1 MVLMAVP
8 SAVKQELVQHR
19 STGSVTSLIFRLL
32 TIYQPGGQQEKV
44 TILQGLQQRKSEQTA
59 ADAVRSLRAWA
70 RWLRRCRELEVAA
83 PDPSL
88 LTRGLSL
95 ITRSVLEKEPEVS
108 FRTSLVKSHLLVD
121 TKPSYES
128 VEKYYHHLLAECE
141 SLAVASSTIT
151 TSSSTTSATPT
162 KPEPKIRPLKPE
174 RTSTTS
180 GTPTTTTPPAPSR
193 SSSQSTAKSEG
204 ETSERTAEEK
214 AKVPCKFFAKTYKG
228 CARAGRCPFLHSW
241 DGVEKTG
248 RCLACGGKNH
258 SAKDCPNKKG
268 NASAETSSTPTS
280 PQRTPSTRPSAS
292 AGTTPTTSNKNVR
305 IDENPQVEQIP
316 ARSTSSSATTG
327 SDQVDLKEV
336 LADVGKMLKAMTATN
351 LKAMR
356 VKEGNDHVLED
367 FSVKRASEETFGETE
382 NTGLLDSGASHPMR
396 PAEHDEYARGQPV
409 RVTLAGEDVRILRQ
423 NDPGTILVQESNP
436 SIQPIVPLGAVIENL
451 GYTLHW
457 SPKSLRLVHP
467 SKKAIQVKIKNHCP
481 EVAAVDALNLIQELE
496 MKNVQELNV
505 QVESLQA
512 RLEVIK
518 KEETR
523 EWWELLKEYTKTG
536 ERPVLLKA
544 ILTSP
549 ITKNL
554 PTDVQIAPPLTQE
567 EKSLD
572 VVEELGGELVLWKL

>member
-1 MVLMAVP
+1 M
-8 SAVKQELVQHR
+8 
-19 STGSVTSLIFRLL
+19 
-32 TIYQPGGQQEKV
+32 
-44 TILQGLQQRKSEQTA
+44 
-59 ADAVRSLRAWA
+59 
-70 RWLRRCRELEVAA
+70 
-83 PDPSL
+83 
-88 LTRGLSL
+88 
-95 ITRSVLEKEPEVS
+95 
-108 FRTSLVKSHLLVD
+108 
-121 TKPSYES
+121 
-128 VEKYYHHLLAECE
+128 
-141 SLAVASSTIT
+141 ASSTIT